1 MSTEVLQKDSR
12 IDLEPRMKVQ
22 GIIMETIMDRDNLN
36 ESDML
41 NWANEHGKDISD
53 VIDNPDNE
61 TIRNF
66 IFSGEYNKAAQETI
80 KLLNK

>member
-1 MSTEVLQKDSR
+1 MTQELLEDNR

-22 GIIMETIMDRDNLN
+22 GIIMQMIMERDNLS

-53 VIDNPDNE
+53 VIDNPENKNIRDLIFSSEYQKAAEE
-61 TIRNF
+61 TIR
-66 IFSGEYNKAAQETI
+66 
-80 KLLNK
+80 LLNK